1 MEDEI
6 IIRYPEVRKMQ
17 ADDFWFWYLYIVLMG
32 LVYETIRRLRRK
44 YKHIDDIRFDERTN
58 QITRQSLS
66 VSWFLTFMTVGTL
79 AFTSVFRPELLTV
92 PLVITVVFG
101 TMLGSY
107 IVADYYYNRKG
118 DVIR

>member
-1 MEDEI
+1 MENEI
-6 IIRYPEVRKMQ
+6 IVRYPEVRTMQ
-17 ADDFWFWYLYIVLMG
+17 ADDFWFWFLYMVLMG
-32 LVYETIRRLRRK
+32 VVYETIRRLRIK

-66 VSWFLTFMTVGTL
+66 VSWFLTFMAVGTL
-79 AFTSVFRPELLTV
+79 AFTSIFRQELLTV
-92 PLVITVVFG
+92 RLVITVVSG

-107 IVADYYYNRKG
+107 IVANYYYNKKG

>member
-1 MEDEI
+1 
-6 IIRYPEVRKMQ
+6 
-17 ADDFWFWYLYIVLMG
+17 
-32 LVYETIRRLRRK
+32 
-44 YKHIDDIRFDERTN
+44 
-58 QITRQSLS
+58 
-66 VSWFLTFMTVGTL
+66 L

-107 IVADYYYNRKG
+107 IVADYYYNKKG

>member
-1 MEDEI
+1 
-6 IIRYPEVRKMQ
+6 MQ
-17 ADDFWFWYLYIVLMG
+17 VDDFWFWYLYIVLIG
-32 LVYETIRRLRRK
+32 IVYETIRRLRRK
-44 YKHIDDIRFDERTN
+44 YKHIDETRFDERTN

-66 VSWFLTFMTVGTL
+66 VSWFLTFMAVGIL
-79 AFTSVFRPELLTV
+79 AFTSIFRPQLLNV

-118 DVIR
+118 DVNR

>member
-1 MEDEI
+1 
-6 IIRYPEVRKMQ
+6 MQ
-17 ADDFWFWYLYIVLMG
+17 ADDFWFWYLYTVQMG

-58 QITRQSLS
+58 RITRQSLS

-79 AFTSVFRPELLTV
+79 GFTSIFRPELLTV
-92 PLVITVVFG
+92 RLVITVVFG